1 MEEHIGLRQKA
12 EDVHSLPVLCLNV
25 ELHQVIVDC
34 EESILGRLRGQ
45 VLFETWLSQIA
56 RDLHDIVL
64 LIFHHLVELFSC
76 HRAEESALVI
86 EHTVPVQV
94 QFGHWIDHCGG
105 RLVIQDHSCR
115 AWMQRT

>member
-1 MEEHIGLRQKA
+1 MYTA
-12 EDVHSLPVLCLNV
+12 SLSFCLNV
-25 ELHQVIVDC
+25 EFHQVIGDC
-34 EESILGRLRGQ
+34 EESILGQLREQ

-94 QFGHWIDHCGG
+94 QFGHWIDHCGS
-105 RLVIQDHSCR
+105 RLVIHDHSCNIVGLGCKDIICFP
-115 AWMQRT
+115 TGIL